1 MRDVFRGYC
10 LENICGGQR
19 GRGGMG
25 LREKLGYGAVTT
37 RARSTLLIG
46 PLKDVLRRS
55 EEVGHLLSWIN
66 QALHVDCSV
75 KRA

>member
-1 MRDVFRGYC
+1 
-10 LENICGGQR
+10 
-19 GRGGMG
+19 MG